1 MAIKNNFAPLKA
13 ILHNVA
19 RVVWLKNCPRGD
31 VRVRYNVA
39 LVLAN
44 VLFGANFSF
53 YVSLTRYYF
62 TFQQIFMMQ
71 VATAAAF
78 FIPFAIFSS
87 RSYRITVENFGN
99 IFIVALLVI
108 YGWMYMLLWGASKT
122 SPIDASTIATLG
134 PVFTLIV
141 AHIVA
146 PQRVS
151 KVKALGAIVA
161 MSGALVLLMDR
172 GKNLLGTA
180 DEAFGNAL
188 VLCAVVAIAANTVL
202 IRSQLRRYGELTIMG
217 WYYIIGFVMAAPFF
231 WSEIAG
237 INPLRLPLIP
247 LLELLYVIFLGTVL
261 PMWLLYVGTEHL
273 TSIHTAL
280 YRYLQPVVA
289 AGLSLLRGQNI
300 IDRTNIIGAALIF
313 TGVVFVV
320 AGSIIGRGIISA
332 TRRKAT

>member
-1 MAIKNNFAPLKA
+1 M
-13 ILHNVA
+13 
-19 RVVWLKNCPRGD
+19 
-31 VRVRYNVA
+31 A
-39 LVLAN
+39 LVAAN
-44 VLFGANFSF
+44 ILFGANFSF
-53 YVSLTRYYF
+53 YVSLTEYYLS
-62 TFQQIFMMQ
+62 FQQIFMLQ
-71 VATAAAF
+71 VAVAALF
-78 FIPFAIFSS
+78 FIPFALFSR
-87 RSYRITVENFGN
+87 RSYRITVEDFGT

-141 AHIVA
+141 ARIVA
-146 PQRVS
+146 PQPISWV
-151 KVKALGAIVA
+151 KVVGAMVA
-161 MSGALVLLMDR
+161 MSGAVVLLVDR
-172 GKNLLGTA
+172 GRNLLGTA

-237 INPLRLPLIP
+237 INPLRLPLLP

-261 PMWLLYVGTEHL
+261 PMWLLYYGASHL
-273 TSIHTAL
+273 TAVHTAL
-280 YRYLQPVVA
+280 YRYIQPIVA
-289 AGLSLLRGQNI
+289 AVLSLLRGQDI
-300 IDRTNIIGAALIF
+300 IDRANVVGAALIF

-320 AGSIIGRGIISA
+320 AGNIIGSRLLS
-332 TRRKAT
+332 TKHPTT

>member
-1 MAIKNNFAPLKA
+1 MGKVK
-13 ILHNVA
+13 
-19 RVVWLKNCPRGD
+19 
-31 VRVRYNVA
+31 YNMA
-39 LVLAN
+39 LVASN
-44 VLFGANFSF
+44 ILFGANFSF
-53 YVSLTRYYF
+53 YVSLTEYYLS
-62 TFQQIFMMQ
+62 FQQIFMLQ
-71 VATAAAF
+71 VAVAAAF
-78 FIPFAIFSS
+78 FIPFALFSR
-87 RSYRITVENFGN
+87 RSYRITVEDFGT

-151 KVKALGAIVA
+151 KVKALGTIVA

-261 PMWLLYVGTEHL
+261 PMWLLYVGSSHL
-273 TSIHTAL
+273 TALHTAL

-320 AGSIIGRGIISA
+320 AGSIIGRRIISA

>member
-1 MAIKNNFAPLKA
+1 M
-13 ILHNVA
+13 
-19 RVVWLKNCPRGD
+19 
-31 VRVRYNVA
+31 A
-39 LVLAN
+39 LVASN
-44 VLFGANFSF
+44 ILFGANFSF
-53 YVSLTRYYF
+53 YVSLTEYYLS
-62 TFQQIFMMQ
+62 FQQIFMLQ
-71 VATAAAF
+71 VSVAAAF
-78 FIPFAIFSS
+78 FIPFALFSR
-87 RSYRITVENFGN
+87 RSYRITVEDFGT

-151 KVKALGAIVA
+151 KVKALGAIIA

-261 PMWLLYVGTEHL
+261 PMWLLYVGSSHL
-273 TSIHTAL
+273 TALHTAL

-320 AGSIIGRGIISA
+320 AGSIIGHKIISA